1 MNWREKLKRIAEFL
15 KLDKK
20 LEQKSL
26 TNEEFQQIVDAYQKE
41 YAVSLRDDVNAE
53 AQQQAQQQ
61 AAQEQQQLLNQIYEA
76 VVTAGG
82 QKPETSQ
89 EPAASQQPAT
99 QQGII
104 EAINNLGER
113 FQQMASRPDD
123 DHAAQEGAAV
133 IVPINGMAHT
143 PEFLFGINAPMF
155 SMELRWNRIMANP
168 SAAAAMG
175 TPTQE
180 QEQAFH
186 KAVRG
191 YGQSLMQRMQ
201 YLVKNGLTDLK
212 ALAAGEFSTN
222 YAGVDNLGDMG
233 TQFTVRRQDAIIA
246 RVLSTR
252 AMTDFFPVRYGIQDN
267 DLIFNA
273 FFDEVSQA
281 WQAGPV
287 YKGGMKIENERGYV
301 DDAMIKMTWGPMK
314 ELERKYIAYLNTSGS
329 DPIKWTMIEY
339 QLLNSLL
346 QAQRE
351 QNIRRMRGIYVAP
364 ETGVAG
370 SYLHTSTGILY
381 RLIDYIH
388 SNKLLVTDDE
398 NKTYRTYNEST
409 MLATVKAFVD
419 DVVTHLGE
427 DENLSGKFL
436 YLNERHKPWWLKC
449 IRTQFHL
456 DNDFTGVESY
466 ANVVP
471 DTEVHII
478 WLPYLGNTKF
488 MMIHEPGNLQFLEFL
503 PGEMM
508 AMQMEQQM
516 EMVRA
521 WSTWKEGTAAAF
533 LGKRFSSKAA
543 LVANDYEFQQIF
555 LNKFCV
561 DLSNGATKA
570 NAKDG
575 FWFETGGSDDTY
587 DFTSYNPE
595 DTSEQWATGKVKIL
609 SRENNKTLVEVVEN
623 SVEGFVGNKYI
634 VKTASA
640 NPNTLYVL
648 YNEDGTTPAGV
659 KVKIAATTASAI
671 TDIENAKAGVAYIIE
686 CGSTSN
692 ATTIAKSGK
701 FSEIS
706 ADWVPQAEGDYIM
719 VVLNVA
725 GTKFLELERMVNGVR
740 TINDTLNPH
749 YVG

>member
-1 MNWREKLKRIAEFL
+1 MNWREKLKTVAE
-15 KLDKK
+15 KLGLTAK
-20 LEQKSL
+20 LEQKTLS
-26 TNEEFQQIVDAYQKE
+26 NEEFQQIVNAYQE
-41 YAVSLRDDVNAE
+41 DYQVTLRDDVNAE
-53 AQQQAQQQ
+53 ALRQAQQQ

-76 VVTAGG
+76 LVVAAGQQTA
-82 QKPETSQ
+82 TSQ
-89 EPAASQQPAT
+89 QPAISQQPAT

-104 EAINNLGER
+104 DAINNLGQQVR
-113 FQQMASRPDD
+113 QMASRPDD
-123 DHAAQEGAAV
+123 DHAAHEGAAV
-133 IVPINGMAHT
+133 IIPINGMAHT
-143 PEFLFGINAPMF
+143 QEFLFGINAPMF

-175 TPTQE
+175 APTQE

-201 YLVKNGLTDLK
+201 YLIQNGLTDLK

-222 YAGVDNLGDMG
+222 YAGVDSLGDMG

-252 AMTDFFPVRYGIQDN
+252 AMTNFFPVRYGIQDN
-267 DLIFNA
+267 DVIFNA

-281 WQAGPV
+281 WQAGAV

-301 DDAMIKMTWGPMK
+301 DDAMIKMMWGPMK

-339 QLLNSLL
+339 QIVNSLL

-381 RLIDYIH
+381 RLIDYVH
-388 SNKLLVTDDE
+388 SNKLLITDDE
-398 NKTYRTYNEST
+398 DKTYRTYAEST
-409 MLATVKAFVD
+409 MLAAVKAFVD
-419 DVVTHLGE
+419 DVTSHLGE
-427 DENLSGKFL
+427 DENLSGKYL

-449 IRTQFHL
+449 IRTEFHL
-456 DNDFTGVESY
+456 DSDFTGVESY

-471 DTEVHII
+471 DTELHII

-508 AMQMEQQM
+508 AIQMEQQM
-516 EMVRA
+516 ELVRA

-555 LNKFCV
+555 LNKFCSS
-561 DLSNGATKA
+561 LSKDATKA
-570 NAKDG
+570 DAKNG
-575 FWFETGGSDDTY
+575 FWFET
-587 DFTSYNPE
+587 
-595 DTSEQWATGKVKIL
+595 I
-609 SRENNKTLVEVVEN
+609 
-623 SVEGFVGNKYI
+623 
-634 VKTASA
+634 A
-640 NPNTLYVL
+640 N
-648 YNEDGTTPAGV
+648 DGTTTGEGAQAV
-659 KVKIAATTASAI
+659 TTPPAI
-671 TDIENAKAGVAYIIE
+671 TDIEHAKAGVAYIIE
-686 CGSTSN
+686 CGSTTN

-706 ADWVPQAEGDYIM
+706 SNWVPQAEGDYIM

-725 GTKFLELERMVNGVR
+725 GTKFLELERMVDGVR
-740 TINDTLNPH
+740 TINTTLNPH

>member
-1 MNWREKLKRIAEFL
+1 MNWREKLKTVAE
-15 KLDKK
+15 KLGLTAK
-20 LEQKSL
+20 LEQKTLS
-26 TNEEFQQIVDAYQKE
+26 NEEFQQIVNAYQE
-41 YAVSLRDDVNAE
+41 DYQVTLRDDVNAE
-53 AQQQAQQQ
+53 AVQQAQQQ

-76 VVTAGG
+76 VVVASG
-82 QKPETSQ
+82 QQPETSQ
-89 EPAASQQPAT
+89 QAAVSQQPAT

-104 EAINNLGER
+104 DAIHELGNR
-113 FQQMASRPDD
+113 FQQVISRPDD
-123 DHAAQEGAAV
+123 DHAAHEGSTV
-133 IVPINGMAHT
+133 IIPINGMAHT

-155 SMELRWNRIMANP
+155 SMDLRWNRIMANP

-175 TPTQE
+175 APTQE
-180 QEQAFH
+180 QEHAFH

-201 YLVKNGLTDLK
+201 YLVQNGLTDLK

-252 AMTDFFPVRYGIQDN
+252 NMTEFFPVRYGIQDN
-267 DLIFNA
+267 DVIFNA

-301 DDAMIKMTWGPMK
+301 DDAMIKMMWGPMK

-329 DPIKWTMIEY
+329 DPIKWTMVEY

-398 NKTYRTYNEST
+398 DKTYRSYTEST
-409 MLATVKAFVD
+409 MLAAVKAFVD
-419 DVVTHLGE
+419 DVTSHLGE
-427 DENLSGKFL
+427 DENLSGKYL

-456 DNDFTGVESY
+456 DSDFTGVESY

-508 AMQMEQQM
+508 AIQMEQQM
-516 EMVRA
+516 ELVRA
-521 WSTWKEGTAAAF
+521 WSTWKEGTSAAF
-533 LGKRFSSKAA
+533 LGKRFSSKAD

-555 LNKFCV
+555 LNKFCSSLAA
-561 DLSNGATKA
+561 DATKA
-570 NAKDG
+570 DAKNG
-575 FWFETGGSDDTY
+575 FWFET
-587 DFTSYNPE
+587 
-595 DTSEQWATGKVKIL
+595 I
-609 SRENNKTLVEVVEN
+609 
-623 SVEGFVGNKYI
+623 
-634 VKTASA
+634 A
-640 NPNTLYVL
+640 N
-648 YNEDGTTPAGV
+648 DGTTTGEGAQAV
-659 KVKIAATTASAI
+659 TTAPAI
-671 TDIENAKAGVAYIIE
+671 TDIEHAKAGVAYIIE
-686 CGSTSN
+686 CGSTTN
-692 ATTIAKSGK
+692 ATTIAKDGK

-706 ADWVPQAEGDYIM
+706 SNWAPQAVGDYIM

-740 TINDTLNPH
+740 TINATLNPH

>member
-1 MNWREKLKRIAEFL
+1 MNWREKLKTVAE
-15 KLDKK
+15 KLGLTAK
-20 LEQKSL
+20 LEQKTLS
-26 TNEEFQQIVDAYQKE
+26 NEEFQQIVNAYQE
-41 YAVSLRDDVNAE
+41 DYQVTLRDDVNAE
-53 AQQQAQQQ
+53 ALQQAQQQ

-76 VVTAGG
+76 VVVAGG
-82 QKPETSQ
+82 QQQPATSQ
-89 EPAASQQPAT
+89 QAATSQQPAT

-104 EAINNLGER
+104 DAINNLGQQVR
-113 FQQMASRPDD
+113 QMASRPDD
-123 DHAAQEGAAV
+123 DHAAHEGAAV
-133 IVPINGMAHT
+133 IIPINGMAHT
-143 PEFLFGINAPMF
+143 QEFLFGINAPMF

-175 TPTQE
+175 APTQE
-180 QEQAFH
+180 QEQAFD

-201 YLVKNGLTDLK
+201 YLIQNGLTDLK

-222 YAGVDNLGDMG
+222 YAGVDSLGDMG

-252 AMTDFFPVRYGIQDN
+252 AMTNFFPVRYGIQDN
-267 DLIFNA
+267 DVIFNA

-281 WQAGPV
+281 WQAGAV

-301 DDAMIKMTWGPMK
+301 DDAMIKMMWGPMK

-339 QLLNSLL
+339 QIVNSLL

-381 RLIDYIH
+381 RLIDYVH
-388 SNKLLVTDDE
+388 SNKLLITDDE
-398 NKTYRTYNEST
+398 NKTYRTYTEST
-409 MLATVKAFVD
+409 MLAAVKAFVD
-419 DVVTHLGE
+419 DVVSHLGE
-427 DENLSGKFL
+427 DENLSGKYL

-449 IRTQFHL
+449 IRTEFHL

-471 DTEVHII
+471 DTELHII

-508 AMQMEQQM
+508 AIQMEQQM
-516 EMVRA
+516 ELVRA

-555 LNKFCV
+555 LNKFCSS
-561 DLSNGATKA
+561 LSKDATKA
-570 NAKDG
+570 DAKNG
-575 FWFETGGSDDTY
+575 FWFET
-587 DFTSYNPE
+587 
-595 DTSEQWATGKVKIL
+595 I
-609 SRENNKTLVEVVEN
+609 
-623 SVEGFVGNKYI
+623 
-634 VKTASA
+634 A
-640 NPNTLYVL
+640 N
-648 YNEDGTTPAGV
+648 DGTTTGEGAQAV
-659 KVKIAATTASAI
+659 TTPPAI
-671 TDIENAKAGVAYIIE
+671 TDIEHAKAGVAYIIE
-686 CGSTSN
+686 CGSTTN

-706 ADWVPQAEGDYIM
+706 SNWVPQAEGDYIM

-725 GTKFLELERMVNGVR
+725 GTKFLELERMVDGVR
-740 TINDTLNPH
+740 TINTTLNPH

>member
-1 MNWREKLKRIAEFL
+1 MNWREKLKTVAE
-15 KLDKK
+15 KLGLTAK
-20 LEQKSL
+20 LEQKTLS
-26 TNEEFQQIVDAYQKE
+26 NEEFQQIVNAYQE
-41 YAVSLRDDVNAE
+41 DYQVTLRDDVNAE
-53 AQQQAQQQ
+53 ALQQAQQQ

-76 VVTAGG
+76 VVVAGG
-82 QKPETSQ
+82 QQQPATSQ
-89 EPAASQQPAT
+89 QAATSQQPAT

-104 EAINNLGER
+104 DAINNLGQQVR
-113 FQQMASRPDD
+113 QMASRPDD
-123 DHAAQEGAAV
+123 DHAAHEGAAV
-133 IVPINGMAHT
+133 IIPINGMAHT
-143 PEFLFGINAPMF
+143 QEFLFGINAPMF

-175 TPTQE
+175 APTQE

-201 YLVKNGLTDLK
+201 YLIQNGLTDLK

-222 YAGVDNLGDMG
+222 YAGVDSLGDMG

-252 AMTDFFPVRYGIQDN
+252 AMTNFFPVRYGIQDN
-267 DLIFNA
+267 DVIFNA

-281 WQAGPV
+281 WQAGAV

-301 DDAMIKMTWGPMK
+301 DDAMIKMMWGPMK

-339 QLLNSLL
+339 QIVNSLL

-381 RLIDYIH
+381 RLIDYVH
-388 SNKLLVTDDE
+388 SNKLLITDDE
-398 NKTYRTYNEST
+398 NKTYRTYTEST
-409 MLATVKAFVD
+409 MLAAVKAFVD
-419 DVVTHLGE
+419 DVVSHLGE
-427 DENLSGKFL
+427 DENLSGKYL

-449 IRTQFHL
+449 IRTEFHL

-471 DTEVHII
+471 DTELHII

-508 AMQMEQQM
+508 AIQMEQQM
-516 EMVRA
+516 ELVRA

-555 LNKFCV
+555 LNKFCSS
-561 DLSNGATKA
+561 LSKDATKA
-570 NAKDG
+570 DAKNG
-575 FWFETGGSDDTY
+575 FWFET
-587 DFTSYNPE
+587 
-595 DTSEQWATGKVKIL
+595 I
-609 SRENNKTLVEVVEN
+609 
-623 SVEGFVGNKYI
+623 
-634 VKTASA
+634 A
-640 NPNTLYVL
+640 N
-648 YNEDGTTPAGV
+648 DGTTTGEGAQAV
-659 KVKIAATTASAI
+659 TTPPAI
-671 TDIENAKAGVAYIIE
+671 TDIEHAKAGVAYIIE
-686 CGSTSN
+686 CGSTTN

-706 ADWVPQAEGDYIM
+706 SNWVPQAEGDYIM

-725 GTKFLELERMVNGVR
+725 GTKFLELERMVDGVR
-740 TINDTLNPH
+740 TINTTLNPH

>member
-1 MNWREKLKRIAEFL
+1 MNWREKLKTVAE
-15 KLDKK
+15 KLGLTAK
-20 LEQKSL
+20 LEQKTLS
-26 TNEEFQQIVDAYQKE
+26 NEEFQQIVNAYQE
-41 YAVSLRDDVNAE
+41 DYQVTLRDDVNAE
-53 AQQQAQQQ
+53 AVQQA
-61 AAQEQQQLLNQIYEA
+61 QQQLLNQIYEA
-76 VVTAGG
+76 VVVASG
-82 QKPETSQ
+82 QQSETSQ
-89 EPAASQQPAT
+89 QAAASQQPAT

-104 EAINNLGER
+104 DAIHELGNR
-113 FQQMASRPDD
+113 FQQVISRPDD
-123 DHAAQEGAAV
+123 DHAAHEGSTV
-133 IVPINGMAHT
+133 IIPINGMAHT

-155 SMELRWNRIMANP
+155 SMDLRWNRIMANP

-175 TPTQE
+175 APTQE

-201 YLVKNGLTDLK
+201 YLVQNGLTNLK

-252 AMTDFFPVRYGIQDN
+252 NMTEFFPVRYGIQDN
-267 DLIFNA
+267 DLLFNA

-287 YKGGMKIENERGYV
+287 CKGGMKIENERGYV
-301 DDAMIKMTWGPMK
+301 DDAMIKMMWGPMK

-398 NKTYRTYNEST
+398 DKTYRSYTEST
-409 MLATVKAFVD
+409 MLAAVKAFVD
-419 DVVTHLGE
+419 DVTSHLGE

-449 IRTQFHL
+449 IRTQYHL

-471 DTEVHII
+471 DTEVHTI

-488 MMIHEPGNLQFLEFL
+488 MMIHEPGNLQFLEYL

-508 AMQMEQQM
+508 AIQMEQQM
-516 EMVRA
+516 ELVRA

-533 LGKRFSSKAA
+533 LGKRFSSKAD

-555 LNKFCV
+555 LNKFCSSLAA
-561 DLSNGATKA
+561 DATKA
-570 NAKDG
+570 DAKNG
-575 FWFETGGSDDTY
+575 FWFET
-587 DFTSYNPE
+587 
-595 DTSEQWATGKVKIL
+595 A
-609 SRENNKTLVEVVEN
+609 
-623 SVEGFVGNKYI
+623 
-634 VKTASA
+634 A
-640 NPNTLYVL
+640 NT
-648 YNEDGTTPAGV
+648 
-659 KVKIAATTASAI
+659 AATAV
-671 TDIENAKAGVAYIIE
+671 TDIEHAKAGVAYIIE
-686 CGSTSN
+686 CGSTTN
-692 ATTIAKSGK
+692 ATTIAKDGK

-706 ADWVPQAEGDYIM
+706 SNWVPQAEGDYIM

-740 TINDTLNPH
+740 TINATLNPH

>member
-1 MNWREKLKRIAEFL
+1 MNWREKLKTVAE
-15 KLDKK
+15 KLGLTAK
-20 LEQKSL
+20 LEQKTLS
-26 TNEEFQQIVDAYQKE
+26 NEEFQQIVNAYQE
-41 YAVSLRDDVNAE
+41 DYQVTLRDDVNAE
-53 AQQQAQQQ
+53 ALRQAQQQ

-76 VVTAGG
+76 LVVAAG
-82 QKPETSQ
+82 QQSATSHQ
-89 EPAASQQPAT
+89 PATSQQPAT

-104 EAINNLGER
+104 DAINNLG
-113 FQQMASRPDD
+113 QQVHQMASRPDD
-123 DHAAQEGAAV
+123 DHAAHEGAAV
-133 IVPINGMAHT
+133 IIPINGMAHT
-143 PEFLFGINAPMF
+143 QEFLFGINAPMF

-175 TPTQE
+175 APTQE

-201 YLVKNGLTDLK
+201 YLIQNGLTDLK

-222 YAGVDNLGDMG
+222 YAGVDSLGDMG

-252 AMTDFFPVRYGIQDN
+252 AMTNFFPVRYGIQDN
-267 DLIFNA
+267 DVIFNT

-281 WQAGPV
+281 WQAGAV

-301 DDAMIKMTWGPMK
+301 DDAMIKMMWGPMK

-339 QLLNSLL
+339 QIVNSLL

-381 RLIDYIH
+381 RLIDYVH
-388 SNKLLVTDDE
+388 SNKLLITDDE
-398 NKTYRTYNEST
+398 NKTYRTYTEST
-409 MLATVKAFVD
+409 MLAAVKAFVD
-419 DVVTHLGE
+419 DVVSHLGE
-427 DENLSGKFL
+427 DENLSGKYL

-449 IRTQFHL
+449 IRTEFHL

-471 DTEVHII
+471 DTELHII

-508 AMQMEQQM
+508 AIQMEQQM
-516 EMVRA
+516 ELVRA

-555 LNKFCV
+555 LNKFCSS
-561 DLSNGATKA
+561 LSKDATKA
-570 NAKDG
+570 DAKNG
-575 FWFETGGSDDTY
+575 FWFET
-587 DFTSYNPE
+587 
-595 DTSEQWATGKVKIL
+595 I
-609 SRENNKTLVEVVEN
+609 
-623 SVEGFVGNKYI
+623 
-634 VKTASA
+634 A
-640 NPNTLYVL
+640 N
-648 YNEDGTTPAGV
+648 DGTTTGEGAQAV
-659 KVKIAATTASAI
+659 TTPPAI
-671 TDIENAKAGVAYIIE
+671 TDIEHAKAGVAYIIE
-686 CGSTSN
+686 CGSTTN
-692 ATTIAKSGK
+692 ATTIAKDGK

-706 ADWVPQAEGDYIM
+706 SNWVPQAEGDYIM

-725 GTKFLELERMVNGVR
+725 GTKFLELERMVDGVR
-740 TINDTLNPH
+740 TINTTLNPH

>member
-1 MNWREKLKRIAEFL
+1 MNWREKLKTVAE
-15 KLDKK
+15 KLGLTAK
-20 LEQKSL
+20 LEQKTLS
-26 TNEEFQQIVDAYQKE
+26 NEEFQQIVNAYQE
-41 YAVSLRDDVNAE
+41 DYQVTLRDDVNAE
-53 AQQQAQQQ
+53 ALQQAQQQ

-76 VVTAGG
+76 VVVAGG
-82 QKPETSQ
+82 QQQPATSQ
-89 EPAASQQPAT
+89 QAATSQQPAT

-104 EAINNLGER
+104 DAINNLGQQVR
-113 FQQMASRPDD
+113 QMASRPDD
-123 DHAAQEGAAV
+123 DHAAHEGAAV
-133 IVPINGMAHT
+133 IIPINGMAHT
-143 PEFLFGINAPMF
+143 QEFLFGINAPMF

-175 TPTQE
+175 APTQE

-201 YLVKNGLTDLK
+201 YLIQNGLTDLK

-222 YAGVDNLGDMG
+222 YAGVDSLGDMG

-252 AMTDFFPVRYGIQDN
+252 AMTNFFPVRYGIQDN
-267 DLIFNA
+267 DVIFNA

-281 WQAGPV
+281 WQAGAV

-301 DDAMIKMTWGPMK
+301 DDAMIKMMWGPMK

-339 QLLNSLL
+339 QIVNSLL

-381 RLIDYIH
+381 RLIDYVH
-388 SNKLLVTDDE
+388 SNKLLITDDE
-398 NKTYRTYNEST
+398 NKTYRTYTEST
-409 MLATVKAFVD
+409 MLAAVKAFVD
-419 DVVTHLGE
+419 DVVSHLGE
-427 DENLSGKFL
+427 DEDLSGKYL

-449 IRTQFHL
+449 IRTEFHL

-471 DTEVHII
+471 DTELRII

-508 AMQMEQQM
+508 AIQMEQ
-516 EMVRA
+516 VRA
-521 WSTWKEGTAAAF
+521 WSTWKEGTSAAF

-555 LNKFCV
+555 LNKFCSS
-561 DLSNGATKA
+561 LSKDATKA
-570 NAKDG
+570 DAKNG
-575 FWFETGGSDDTY
+575 FWFET
-587 DFTSYNPE
+587 
-595 DTSEQWATGKVKIL
+595 I
-609 SRENNKTLVEVVEN
+609 
-623 SVEGFVGNKYI
+623 
-634 VKTASA
+634 A
-640 NPNTLYVL
+640 N
-648 YNEDGTTPAGV
+648 DGTTTGEGAQAV
-659 KVKIAATTASAI
+659 TTPPAI
-671 TDIENAKAGVAYIIE
+671 TDIEHAKAGVAYIIE
-686 CGSTSN
+686 CGSTTN
-692 ATTIAKSGK
+692 ATTIAKDGK

-706 ADWVPQAEGDYIM
+706 SNWVPQAEGDYIM

-725 GTKFLELERMVNGVR
+725 GTKFLELERMVDGVR
-740 TINDTLNPH
+740 TINTTLNPH

>member
-1 MNWREKLKRIAEFL
+1 MNWREKLKTVAE
-15 KLDKK
+15 KLGLTAK
-20 LEQKSL
+20 LEQKTLS
-26 TNEEFQQIVDAYQKE
+26 NEEFQQIVNAYQE
-41 YAVSLRDDVNAE
+41 DYQVTLRDDVNAE
-53 AQQQAQQQ
+53 AVQQAQQQ

-76 VVTAGG
+76 VVVASG
-82 QKPETSQ
+82 QQSETSQ
-89 EPAASQQPAT
+89 QAAASQQPAT

-104 EAINNLGER
+104 DAIHELGNR
-113 FQQMASRPDD
+113 FQQVISRPDD
-123 DHAAQEGAAV
+123 DHAAHEGAAV
-133 IVPINGMAHT
+133 IVPINGMGHT

-155 SMELRWNRIMANP
+155 SMDLRWNRIMANP
-168 SAAAAMG
+168 SAAAVMG
-175 TPTQE
+175 APTQE

-201 YLVKNGLTDLK
+201 YLVKNGLTNLK

-252 AMTDFFPVRYGIQDN
+252 NMTEFFPVRYGIQDN
-267 DLIFNA
+267 DVIFNA

-287 YKGGMKIENERGYV
+287 Y
-301 DDAMIKMTWGPMK
+301 
-314 ELERKYIAYLNTSGS
+314 GS

-398 NKTYRTYNEST
+398 NKTYRSYTEST
-409 MLATVKAFVD
+409 MLAAVKAFVD

-456 DNDFTGVESY
+456 DSDFTGVESY

-488 MMIHEPGNLQFLEFL
+488 MMIHEPGNLQFLEYL

-508 AMQMEQQM
+508 AIQMEQQM
-516 EMVRA
+516 ELVRA

-533 LGKRFSSKAA
+533 LGKRFSSKAD

-561 DLSNGATKA
+561 SLSKDATKA
-570 NAKDG
+570 DAKNG
-575 FWFETGGSDDTY
+575 FWFET
-587 DFTSYNPE
+587 
-595 DTSEQWATGKVKIL
+595 I
-609 SRENNKTLVEVVEN
+609 
-623 SVEGFVGNKYI
+623 
-634 VKTASA
+634 A
-640 NPNTLYVL
+640 N
-648 YNEDGTTPAGV
+648 DGTTTGEGAQAV
-659 KVKIAATTASAI
+659 TTAPAI
-671 TDIENAKAGVAYIIE
+671 TDIEHAKAGVAYIIE
-686 CGSTSN
+686 CGSTTN
-692 ATTIAKSGK
+692 ATTIAKDGK

-706 ADWVPQAEGDYIM
+706 SNWVPQAEGDYIM

-740 TINDTLNPH
+740 TINATLNPH